1 LRSKKLSGL
10 VLLLMSISANLL
22 SNPSGALHIPL
33 VIDSQVQLSLILPTY
48 QEGQNIAQVVE
59 LLASKLDGILPGAY
73 ELIVVDDNSPDLTWE
88 IAAALTPQ
96 YPQLQVIRRTTE
108 RGLATAVVRGWQ
120 ASQGRVLG
128 VIDADLQHP
137 PEVLAQLWQAL
148 HDQNADLAVA
158 SRNVEGGGVSE
169 WSLLRRCLSRGA
181 QVLGLV
187 LLPEVIGRIS
197 DPMSGYFLL
206 RREAIAGRVLS
217 PLGYKILI
225 EAVGRG
231 NVGKIAEV
239 GYEFQERQSGESKV
253 TARQYVEYIQ
263 HLLRLRLARSGRFLR
278 FIAVGLSGLAIDMLI
293 LYLLTD
299 ASTLNLP
306 LTRSA
311 IVAGEIAIINN
322 FFWNDRWT
330 FRDLASQQ
338 TGRRQMMR
346 RFLKFNLVCLM
357 GLVLKALILN
367 LLFNFVFHNQ
377 YISNFLAIICVTL
390 WNFWINL
397 KLSWRVTDR
406 KN

>member
-1 LRSKKLSGL
+1 
-10 VLLLMSISANLL
+10 MSISANLL
-22 SNPSGALHIPL
+22 SNPQGALHIPL
-33 VIDSQVQLSLILPTY
+33 VTSSQVQLSLILPTY

-59 LLASKLDGILPGAY
+59 LLASKLNGVLPGAY
-73 ELIVVDDNSPDLTWE
+73 ELIVVDDDSPDRTWE
-88 IAAALTPQ
+88 IAAALTEQ
-96 YPQLQVIRRTTE
+96 YPQLYVIRRTTE

-120 ASQGRVLG
+120 AAQGRVLG

-137 PEVLAQLWQAL
+137 PEVLEQLWQAL

-158 SRNVEGGGVSE
+158 SRNAAGGGVSE

-187 LLPEVIGRIS
+187 VLPEVIGRIS

-206 RREAIAGRVLS
+206 RREAIAGFTLS

-231 NVGKIAEV
+231 NVSKIVEV

-263 HLLRLRLARSGRFLR
+263 HLIRLRIARSSRFLR

-357 GLVLKALILN
+357 GLILKALILN

-377 YISNFLAIICVTL
+377 YISNFLAIACVTL

-406 KN
+406 QTK

>member
-1 LRSKKLSGL
+1 MFISDH
-10 VLLLMSISANLL
+10 LL
-22 SNPSGALHIPL
+22 PTPQGALDITSVPNNR
-33 VIDSQVQLSLILPTY
+33 IQLSLILPTY
-48 QEGQNIAQVVE
+48 QEGQNIAKIIE
-59 LLASKLDGILPGAY
+59 LLASILDQLLPQAY
-73 ELIVVDDNSPDLTWE
+73 ELIVVDDDSPDRTAE
-88 IAAALTPQ
+88 IAAALTAE
-96 YPQLQVIRRTTE
+96 YPQLYVMRRTTE

-120 ASQGRVLG
+120 AAQGQVLG

-137 PEVLAQLWQAL
+137 PEVLGQLWQAL
-148 HDQNADLAVA
+148 QEQGADLAVA
-158 SRNVEGGGVSE
+158 SRNAEGGGVSE

-187 LLPEVIGRIS
+187 ILPEVIGRIS
-197 DPMSGYFLL
+197 DPMSGYFLI
-206 RREAIAGRVLS
+206 RRQSIAGRPLS

-231 NVGKIAEV
+231 QVSKIAEV
-239 GYEFQERQSGESKV
+239 GYEFQERLSGESKV
-253 TARQYVEYIQ
+253 TAKQYIEYIQ
-263 HLLRLRLARSGRFLR
+263 HLIRLRLARSARFLR
-278 FIAVGLSGLAIDMLI
+278 FVAVGLSGLFVDMLI

-299 ASTLNLP
+299 AQTLNLP

-330 FRDLASQQ
+330 FHDLSSQQ
-338 TGRRQMMR
+338 TGQRQMMR

-377 YISNFLAIICVTL
+377 YISNFLAIACVTL

-406 KN
+406 QTK